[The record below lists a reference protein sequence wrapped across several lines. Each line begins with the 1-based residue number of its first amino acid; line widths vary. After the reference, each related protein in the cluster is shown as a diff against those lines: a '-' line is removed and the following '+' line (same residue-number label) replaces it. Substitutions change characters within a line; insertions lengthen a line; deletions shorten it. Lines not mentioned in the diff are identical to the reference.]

1 VRGGVMSVV
10 SRFLEKFREDEV
22 SKEDIGKDLG
32 GGITLQDIWAEFS
45 EYDKNNLKGK
55 ANILLKDD
63 IVEVKFKYDFKI
75 DYVDNSPESDVL
87 KKPARKD
94 IDIDI
99 FSSVY
104 LDSVDNEIIKS
115 KKSILE
121 KGIEGYL
128 NDLIK
133 QEIKDREPEEE
144 PYDD

>member
-1 VRGGVMSVV
+1 MSVV

-32 GGITLQDIWAEFS
+32 GGITLHDIWAEFS
-45 EYDKNNLKGK
+45 EYEGDNLKGK

-63 IVEVKFKYDFKI
+63 IIEVKFKYGFKI
-75 DYVDNSPESDVL
+75 DYVDNSPESDVFR
-87 KKPARKD
+87 KPARKD
-94 IDIDI
+94 VDIEI

-104 LDSVDNEIIKS
+104 LDSIDNEIIKS

-121 KGIEGYL
+121 KSIESYL

-133 QEIKDREPEEE
+133 QEIKDREP
-144 PYDD
+144 DSD

>member
-1 VRGGVMSVV
+1 MSVV

-45 EYDKNNLKGK
+45 GYESDNLKGK
-55 ANILLKDD
+55 VNILLKDD
-63 IVEVKFKYDFKI
+63 IIEVKFKYGFKI

-87 KKPARKD
+87 RKPARKD

-121 KGIEGYL
+121 KSIESYL

-133 QEIKDREPEEE
+133 QEIKDREPEEDG
-144 PYDD
+144 Y